1 MEEVE
6 VTSMSSRGQV
16 VIPQQLRESMH
27 LDRGA
32 KFVIVGEDDTIIL
45 KRIEMP
51 QFKGFDKL
59 LKRTQEWAKK
69 KGLKPEDLEEAR
81 KKI

>member
-16 VIPQQLRESMH
+16 VIPQHLREAMH

-32 KFVIVGEDDTIIL
+32 KFVVLGEDNIIIL
-45 KRIEMP
+45 KKIEMP
-51 QFKGFDKL
+51 QFKEFDKL
-59 LKRTQEWAKK
+59 LEKTQKWSKEKS
-69 KGLKPEDLEEAR
+69 LKPEDLEEAR
-81 KKI
+81 KRA